1 MTRRPS
7 RNVVDGGCTTG
18 GLQTESYI
26 ISKPVQRAKRVTN
39 IFTFFW
45 DKTQFLSCKKLL
57 KQTKKNYFAPYV
69 LIKKRKSRTNLHSI
83 KVLELALLVRKR
95 ALCILDK
102 FLTVFLNGSVEGP
115 TFSLCRT
122 STTPQQPPTYSPIQ
136 SSRFPYFPTWKVET
150 PNLTQCSKAKVAM
163 PLYGT
168 T

>member
-26 ISKPVQRAKRVTN
+26 ISLASEASYEYFYV
-39 IFTFFW
+39 FW
-45 DKTQFLSCKKLL
+45 DKIQFLSCKKFI
-57 KQTKKNYFAPYV
+57 KIDKKNYFAPYV

-122 STTPQQPPTYSPIQ
+122 STTPQQPPTYSPI
-136 SSRFPYFPTWKVET
+136 
-150 PNLTQCSKAKVAM
+150 
-163 PLYGT
+163 
-168 T
+168 